1 MRKFLATLLAL
12 VMTLALMVPASWG
25 ENKETYQL
33 PDSLEG
39 KTVILHTNDVH
50 GAIDK
55 YAKVAA
61 LRDECYDKGAHQV
74 ILLDAGDFSQG
85 SPYVSLSKG
94 ATALD
99 MMALV
104 GYDVITLGNHEF
116 DYGFPQLMENLK
128 KHQGDFMVA
137 CNNLVDDEGELIFAP
152 GGTAPI
158 YADDTYETELF
169 RIAIVGMATP
179 ETQTKANPALM
190 KGLSFIGGKDLYKV
204 TQENVDMARSEG
216 NADIV
221 IALGHLGVD
230 KSSEPNCSY
239 NVMQNVKGIDLFIDG
254 HSHTVMTA
262 SKDNSMVQSTGTGLA
277 YVGAIIIDNATK
289 SIESNGLIDLSAYTK
304 EDATVK
310 AAADKIISDINA
322 EYGKV
327 FARTDVELNGDKD
340 PGNRTQETNLGDLI
354 TDSMLW
360 AIRKDAELTVPAEN
374 VVAITNGGGIRAWIH
389 KGDISKLDVNT
400 VLPFGNTVAVVYVTG
415 AELLEALEAS
425 TFALPDSLGGFPQ
438 IAGMNISIDATKK
451 YDPQTTPYPSGSGKA
466 TYYGPA
472 SINRV
477 TINSV
482 NGKAFDPPS
491 GVLLLQSEAAVVRGH
506 GLDLALAQGRPKGL
520 LVPLLPDGRG
530 ADIPGGHGILRRVIH
545 AVLQHQI
552 LGAGLHIHPL
562 APLAGGLYLPQGGLV
577 GQMHDDH
584 RDVHRLG
591 DAQEPGH
598 GLGLQEIGPG
608 PGMGA
613 HAHLARRLLF
623 GDQRVDDAAVF
634 AVHAAD
640 AALFLQLLQGVIHGL
655 VADHHGGIGHIHL
668 EGGDTGG
675 VHIVD
680 LRLDAGIPV
689 VDGHMEAVVTAAVAV
704 GLLVPQLQ
712 PLVQG
717 FALVGAGEV
726 HHRGGAAPQSRPAA
740 GEKVVH
746 RGGAAHV
753 QVEVGV
759 GVDEAR
765 QQKLPLHVDD
775 GGLRRGDAAGHPENL
790 LVLHQHVRPAGAPS
804 GHHCAPAKQIFHGKC
819 PPFPG

>member
-1 MRKFLATLLAL
+1 MILYYIMKCAKIHPIFPGLYPRNFNKMRMKFLYTLQKEKEFPFSEKSCMIRVQQNAHRALKIEGGKNTMRKILATLLAL

-33 PDSLEG
+33 PDSLAG

-74 ILLDAGDFSQG
+74 ILLDAGDYSQG

-137 CNNLVDDEGELIFAP
+137 CNNLVDDEGDLVFAP

-158 YADDTYETELF
+158 YADDSYETELF
-169 RIAIVGMATP
+169 RIAIVGIATP
-179 ETQTKANPALM
+179 ESQTKANPALM
-190 KGLSFIGGKDLYKV
+190 KGLNFIGGKDLYKV
-204 TQENVDMARSEG
+204 TQEDVDMARNEG
-216 NADIV
+216 NANIV

-230 KSSEPNCSY
+230 DSSEPNCSY

-262 SKDNSMVQSTGTGLA
+262 SKDNNMIQSTGTGLA
-277 YVGAIIIDNATK
+277 YVGAIVIDNATK

-310 AAADKIISDINA
+310 AAADKIISDVNA

-327 FARTDVELNGDKD
+327 FARTDVELNGAKE

-374 VVAITNGGGIRAWIH
+374 VVAITNGGGIRAAIH

-425 TFALPDSLGGFPQ
+425 TFALPKSLGGFPQ

-451 YDPQTTPYPSGSGKA
+451 YDANADTYPGSTYHVPLPSTASPSTASTARPLIPTRPMPWSPITSWPPAATPTMPSLPP
-466 TYYGPA
+466 PA
-472 SINRV
+472 SS
-477 TINSV
+477 T
-482 NGKAFDPPS
+482 
-491 GVLLLQSEAAVVRGH
+491 
-506 GLDLALAQGRPKGL
+506 
-520 LVPLLPDGRG
+520 
-530 ADIPGGHGILRRVIH
+530 
-545 AVLQHQI
+545 
-552 LGAGLHIHPL
+552 
-562 APLAGGLYLPQGGLV
+562 
-577 GQMHDDH
+577 
-584 RDVHRLG
+584 
-591 DAQEPGH
+591 
-598 GLGLQEIGPG
+598 
-608 PGMGA
+608 
-613 HAHLARRLLF
+613 
-623 GDQRVDDAAVF
+623 
-634 AVHAAD
+634 
-640 AALFLQLLQGVIHGL
+640 
-655 VADHHGGIGHIHL
+655 
-668 EGGDTGG
+668 
-675 VHIVD
+675 
-680 LRLDAGIPV
+680 PV
-689 VDGHMEAVVTAAVAV
+689 CLWT
-704 GLLVPQLQ
+704 
-712 PLVQG
+712 
-717 FALVGAGEV
+717 
-726 HHRGGAAPQSRPAA
+726 R
-740 GEKVVH
+740 
-746 RGGAAHV
+746 
-753 QVEVGV
+753 
-759 GVDEAR
+759 
-765 QQKLPLHVDD
+765 
-775 GGLRRGDAAGHPENL
+775 
-790 LVLHQHVRPAGAPS
+790 
-804 GHHCAPAKQIFHGKC
+804 C
-819 PPFPG
+819 

>member
-1 MRKFLATLLAL
+1 MRKVLALLLSL
-12 VMTLALMVPASWG
+12 VMTLTLLVPATWAEEKPAAG
-25 ENKETYQL
+25 YQL
-33 PDSLEG
+33 PASLKG

-61 LRDECYDKGAHQV
+61 LKNECYDRGASAV
-74 ILLDAGDFSQG
+74 VLLDAGDFSQG
-85 SPYVSLSKG
+85 STHVSLSKG
-94 ATALD
+94 ATAVEL
-99 MMALV
+99 MNAV
-104 GYDVITLGNHEF
+104 GYDAVTLGNHEF
-116 DYGFPQLMENLK
+116 DYGFPQLKANLSYSTA
-128 KHQGDFMVA
+128 DFLVT
-137 CNNLVDDEGELIFAP
+137 CVNLVDDEGAPIFAP
-152 GGTAPI
+152 GATAPVTD
-158 YADDTYETELF
+158 ADDNPLF
-169 RIAIVGMATP
+169 NLTVMGVATP

-190 KGLSFIGGKDLYKV
+190 KGLTFLSGQKLYDAANAKIKV
-204 TQENVDMARSEG
+204 AREEG

-262 SKDNSMVQSTGTGLA
+262 SKDNNMVQSTGTGLA
-277 YVGAIIIDNATK
+277 YVGAIVIDNATK

-327 FARTDVELNGDKD
+327 FARTDVELNGAKD

-482 NGKAFDPPS
+482 NGKAFDPNKTY
-491 GVLLLQSEAAVVRGH
+491 AVVTNNFCAAGGDTYYAFAAASSQFDT
-506 GLDLALAQGRPKGL
+506 GLPLDEVLMDYITTELKGVVGEQYAQPQGRITITLPAEEPTTPTKPESPKT
-520 LVPLLPDGRG
+520 
-530 ADIPGGHGILRRVIH
+530 ADT
-545 AVLQHQI
+545 
-552 LGAGLHIHPL
+552 
-562 APLAGGLYLPQGGLV
+562 
-577 GQMHDDH
+577 
-584 RDVHRLG
+584 
-591 DAQEPGH
+591 
-598 GLGLQEIGPG
+598 
-608 PGMGA
+608 
-613 HAHLARRLLF
+613 
-623 GDQRVDDAAVF
+623 
-634 AVHAAD
+634 
-640 AALFLQLLQGVIHGL
+640 GVVVYGL
-655 VADHHGGIGHIHL
+655 VA
-668 EGGDTGG
+668 
-675 VHIVD
+675 VMA
-680 LRLDAGIPV
+680 AG
-689 VDGHMEAVVTAAVAV
+689 AVVVMTSKKRKA
-704 GLLVPQLQ
+704 
-712 PLVQG
+712 
-717 FALVGAGEV
+717 
-726 HHRGGAAPQSRPAA
+726 
-740 GEKVVH
+740 
-746 RGGAAHV
+746 
-753 QVEVGV
+753 
-759 GVDEAR
+759 
-765 QQKLPLHVDD
+765 
-775 GGLRRGDAAGHPENL
+775 
-790 LVLHQHVRPAGAPS
+790 
-804 GHHCAPAKQIFHGKC
+804 I
-819 PPFPG
+819 

>member
-1 MRKFLATLLAL
+1 MILYYIMKCAKIHPIFPGLYPRNFNKMRMKFLYTLQKEKEFPFSEKSCMIRVQQNAHRALKIEGGKNTMRKILATLLAL

-33 PDSLEG
+33 PDSLAG

-74 ILLDAGDFSQG
+74 ILLDAGDYSQG

-137 CNNLVDDEGELIFAP
+137 CNNLVDDEGDLVFAP

-158 YADDTYETELF
+158 YADDSYETELF
-169 RIAIVGMATP
+169 RIAIVGIATP
-179 ETQTKANPALM
+179 ESQTKANPALM
-190 KGLSFIGGKDLYKV
+190 KGLNFIGGKDLYKV
-204 TQENVDMARSEG
+204 TQEDVDMARNEG
-216 NADIV
+216 NANIV

-230 KSSEPNCSY
+230 DSSEPNCSY

-262 SKDNSMVQSTGTGLA
+262 SKDNNMIQSTGTGLA
-277 YVGAIIIDNATK
+277 YVGAIVIDNATK
-289 SIESNGLIDLSAYTK
+289 SIESNGLIDLSAFTK
-304 EDATVK
+304 EDAAVK
-310 AAADKIISDINA
+310 AAADKIISDVNA

-327 FARTDVELNGDKD
+327 FARTDVELNGAKE

-374 VVAITNGGGIRAWIH
+374 VVAITNGGGTPAAH
-389 KGDISKLDVNT
+389 PQGGLLMLDVNT

-425 TFALPDSLGGFPQ
+425 TFALPKSLGGFPQ

-451 YDPQTTPYPSGSGKA
+451 YDANADTYPGS
-466 TYYGPA
+466 TYHGPA

-482 NGKAFDPPS
+482 NGKAFDPNKTYAVVTNNFLAAGGDTYYAFAAASGQFDTGLPLDEVLMDYITTELKGVVGEQYAQPQGRITITLPAEEPTTPTKPESPKTADS
-491 GVLLLQSEAAVVRGH
+491 GVVVYGLVAGMAAGAAVV
-506 GLDLALAQGRPKGL
+506 
-520 LVPLLPDGRG
+520 
-530 ADIPGGHGILRRVIH
+530 
-545 AVLQHQI
+545 
-552 LGAGLHIHPL
+552 
-562 APLAGGLYLPQGGLV
+562 
-577 GQMHDDH
+577 
-584 RDVHRLG
+584 
-591 DAQEPGH
+591 
-598 GLGLQEIGPG
+598 
-608 PGMGA
+608 
-613 HAHLARRLLF
+613 
-623 GDQRVDDAAVF
+623 
-634 AVHAAD
+634 
-640 AALFLQLLQGVIHGL
+640 
-655 VADHHGGIGHIHL
+655 
-668 EGGDTGG
+668 
-675 VHIVD
+675 
-680 LRLDAGIPV
+680 
-689 VDGHMEAVVTAAVAV
+689 VT
-704 GLLVPQLQ
+704 
-712 PLVQG
+712 
-717 FALVGAGEV
+717 
-726 HHRGGAAPQSRPAA
+726 SRKRKA
-740 GEKVVH
+740 
-746 RGGAAHV
+746 
-753 QVEVGV
+753 
-759 GVDEAR
+759 
-765 QQKLPLHVDD
+765 
-775 GGLRRGDAAGHPENL
+775 
-790 LVLHQHVRPAGAPS
+790 
-804 GHHCAPAKQIFHGKC
+804 I
-819 PPFPG
+819 

>member
-25 ENKETYQL
+25 DNADSFQL
-33 PDSLEG
+33 PASLEG

-74 ILLDAGDFSQG
+74 ILLDAGDYSQG

-204 TQENVDMARSEG
+204 TQEDVDMARSEG

-262 SKDNSMVQSTGTGLA
+262 SKDNNMVQSTGTGLA
-277 YVGAIIIDNATK
+277 YVGAIVIDNATK

-304 EDATVK
+304 E
-310 AAADKIISDINA
+310 
-322 EYGKV
+322 
-327 FARTDVELNGDKD
+327 

-482 NGKAFDPPS
+482 NGKAFDPNKTY
-491 GVLLLQSEAAVVRGH
+491 AVVTNNFCAAGGDTYYAFAAASSQFDT
-506 GLDLALAQGRPKGL
+506 GLPLDEVLMDYITTELKGVVGEQYAQPQGRITITLPAEEPTTPTKPESPKT
-520 LVPLLPDGRG
+520 
-530 ADIPGGHGILRRVIH
+530 ADT
-545 AVLQHQI
+545 
-552 LGAGLHIHPL
+552 
-562 APLAGGLYLPQGGLV
+562 
-577 GQMHDDH
+577 
-584 RDVHRLG
+584 
-591 DAQEPGH
+591 
-598 GLGLQEIGPG
+598 
-608 PGMGA
+608 
-613 HAHLARRLLF
+613 
-623 GDQRVDDAAVF
+623 
-634 AVHAAD
+634 
-640 AALFLQLLQGVIHGL
+640 GVVVYGL
-655 VADHHGGIGHIHL
+655 VA
-668 EGGDTGG
+668 
-675 VHIVD
+675 VMA
-680 LRLDAGIPV
+680 AG
-689 VDGHMEAVVTAAVAV
+689 AVVVMTSKKRKA
-704 GLLVPQLQ
+704 
-712 PLVQG
+712 
-717 FALVGAGEV
+717 
-726 HHRGGAAPQSRPAA
+726 
-740 GEKVVH
+740 
-746 RGGAAHV
+746 
-753 QVEVGV
+753 
-759 GVDEAR
+759 
-765 QQKLPLHVDD
+765 
-775 GGLRRGDAAGHPENL
+775 
-790 LVLHQHVRPAGAPS
+790 
-804 GHHCAPAKQIFHGKC
+804 I
-819 PPFPG
+819 

>member
-1 MRKFLATLLAL
+1 MILYYIMKCAKIHPIFPGLYPRNFNKMRMKFLYTLQKEKEFPFSEKSCMIRVQQNAHRALKIEGGKNTMRKILATLLAL

-33 PDSLEG
+33 PDSLAG

-74 ILLDAGDFSQG
+74 ILLDAGDYSQG

-137 CNNLVDDEGELIFAP
+137 CNNLVDDEGDLVFAP

-158 YADDTYETELF
+158 YADDSYETELF
-169 RIAIVGMATP
+169 RIAIVGIATP
-179 ETQTKANPALM
+179 ESQTKANPALM
-190 KGLSFIGGKDLYKV
+190 KGLNFIGGKDLYKV
-204 TQENVDMARSEG
+204 TQEDVDMARNEG
-216 NADIV
+216 NANIV

-230 KSSEPNCSY
+230 DSSEPNCSY

-262 SKDNSMVQSTGTGLA
+262 SKDNNMIQSTGTGLA
-277 YVGAIIIDNATK
+277 YVGAIVIDNATK
-289 SIESNGLIDLSAYTK
+289 SIESNGLIDLSAFTK
-304 EDATVK
+304 EDAAVK
-310 AAADKIISDINA
+310 AAADKIISDVNA

-327 FARTDVELNGDKD
+327 FARTDVELNGAKE

-374 VVAITNGGGIRAWIH
+374 VVAITNGGGIRAAIH

-425 TFALPDSLGGFPQ
+425 TFALPKSLGGFPQ

-451 YDPQTTPYPSGSGKA
+451 YDANADTYPGS
-466 TYYGPA
+466 TYHGPA

-477 TINSV
+477 VINSI
-482 NGKAFDPPS
+482 NGKEFKADDTYAVVTNNFVAGGGDTYYAFAAASGQFDTGLPLDEVLMDYITTELKGVVGEQYAQPQGRITITLPAEEPTTPTKPESPKTADS
-491 GVLLLQSEAAVVRGH
+491 GVVVYGLVAVMAAGAAVV
-506 GLDLALAQGRPKGL
+506 
-520 LVPLLPDGRG
+520 
-530 ADIPGGHGILRRVIH
+530 
-545 AVLQHQI
+545 
-552 LGAGLHIHPL
+552 
-562 APLAGGLYLPQGGLV
+562 
-577 GQMHDDH
+577 
-584 RDVHRLG
+584 
-591 DAQEPGH
+591 
-598 GLGLQEIGPG
+598 
-608 PGMGA
+608 
-613 HAHLARRLLF
+613 
-623 GDQRVDDAAVF
+623 
-634 AVHAAD
+634 
-640 AALFLQLLQGVIHGL
+640 
-655 VADHHGGIGHIHL
+655 
-668 EGGDTGG
+668 
-675 VHIVD
+675 
-680 LRLDAGIPV
+680 
-689 VDGHMEAVVTAAVAV
+689 VT
-704 GLLVPQLQ
+704 
-712 PLVQG
+712 
-717 FALVGAGEV
+717 
-726 HHRGGAAPQSRPAA
+726 SRKRKA
-740 GEKVVH
+740 
-746 RGGAAHV
+746 
-753 QVEVGV
+753 
-759 GVDEAR
+759 
-765 QQKLPLHVDD
+765 
-775 GGLRRGDAAGHPENL
+775 
-790 LVLHQHVRPAGAPS
+790 
-804 GHHCAPAKQIFHGKC
+804 I
-819 PPFPG
+819 